1 MINVLPEHIAN
12 KIAAGEVVQRPE
24 SVVKELLENSID
36 SGATVISLIVKD
48 GGKALIQVTDNGSG
62 MSAEDAGMAFLRH
75 ATSKITSYEDLATI
89 ATLGFRGEALAS
101 IAAVAQVEL
110 KTRRAEDVAGTLIR
124 IEGGGEREQSVTG
137 MPPGTT
143 IVVKNL
149 FFNTPAR
156 RQFLKSTPAEFRH
169 IYNTVQRLA
178 LSMPEISIDF
188 WSNDEN
194 LLSLKSASL
203 EQRIKDLYGDRFF
216 ETLLPVKEINEHV
229 SISGY
234 VGKPDFARKSKADQ
248 YLFLN
253 GRFILN
259 KAINHAIFSA
269 FDQLL
274 EKGNFPFYLINLDLD
289 QERVDV
295 NVHPS
300 KMEVKFS
307 DEQGIYRFVLIAVR
321 KLFSQNMLSPA
332 LEVGPASFSGFSD
345 VSLKHTNLPNYFI
358 SMPNQGSGL
367 EFVQSLRESSAA
379 SVEMA
384 HSSAQSQ
391 SQAKGVPEDLGAE
404 GRPLWQLQRK
414 YILAPISGGLMII
427 DQHVAHERILYE
439 KACDVMANGKPHS
452 QQLLFSRTIQL
463 PPADI
468 ALVADLIPHLHAL
481 GFEIKLFGRNS
492 VVLDGVPTD
501 VRAGEEETILQDILD
516 EYKGNQMRVKLE
528 ARDNIAKSF
537 ACKAAIKAGDL
548 LNEQEM
554 RSLVIQLFNTKLPYV
569 CPHGRPVVV
578 RIPLA
583 ELDRRFMRT

>member
-1 MINVLPEHIAN
+1 MINVLAEHIAN

-36 SGATVISLIVKD
+36 SGATAISLIIKD
-48 GGKALIQVTDNGSG
+48 GGKALIQVTDNGCG

-75 ATSKITSYEDLATI
+75 ATSKITNYEDLATI

-101 IAAVAQVEL
+101 IAAVAHIEL
-110 KTRRAEDVAGTLIR
+110 KTRRAEDDAGTLIR
-124 IEGGGEREQSVTG
+124 IEGGVEREQSLTG
-137 MPPGTT
+137 MPVGTT

-156 RQFLKSTPAEFRH
+156 RQFLKSTPTEFRH
-169 IYNTVQRLA
+169 IYGTVQRVA
-178 LSMPEISIDF
+178 LSMPEIAIDF
-188 WSNDEN
+188 RSNDEN

-203 EQRIKDLYGDRFF
+203 EQRMRDLYGDRFF
-216 ETLLPVKEINEHV
+216 ETLLPINEANAHV

-234 VGKPDFARKSKADQ
+234 VGKPDFARKSRADQ

-259 KAINHAIFSA
+259 KAINHAIFSGY
-269 FDQLL
+269 DQLL

-307 DEQGIYRFVLIAVR
+307 DEQGIYRFVLITVR

-332 LEVGPASFSGFSD
+332 LEVGSTPFSGFSD
-345 VSLKHTNLPNYFI
+345 VSLKHINLPNYFT
-358 SMPNQGSGL
+358 SPPNQGGDPQ
-367 EFVQSLRESSAA
+367 FVQSLRESPLTTP
-379 SVEMA
+379 VEMT
-384 HSSAQSQ
+384 QPLP
-391 SQAKGVPEDLGAE
+391 QATGVPEDLGAE

-414 YILAPISGGLMII
+414 YILAPVSGGLMII

-439 KACDVMANGKPHS
+439 KASEIMANGRPHS

-463 PPADI
+463 PPADL
-468 ALVADLIPHLHAL
+468 ALVAELIPHLQAL
-481 GFEIKLFGRNS
+481 GFEVKLFGKNS

-554 RSLVIQLFNTKLPYV
+554 RLLIIQLFNTKLPYV

-578 RIPLA
+578 RIPLS

>member
-1 MINVLPEHIAN
+1 MINVLPEHIVN

-36 SGATVISLIVKD
+36 SGATAISLIVKD
-48 GGKALIQVTDNGSG
+48 GGKTLIQVTDNGCG
-62 MSAEDAGMAFLRH
+62 MSAGDAGMAFLRH

-101 IAAVAQVEL
+101 IAAVAHVEL
-110 KTRRAEDVAGTLIR
+110 KTRREEDDAGTLIR
-124 IEGGGEREQSVTG
+124 IEGGVEREQSLTG
-137 MPPGTT
+137 MPVGTT
-143 IVVKNL
+143 IIVKNL

-156 RQFLKSTPAEFRH
+156 RQFLKSTPTEFRH
-169 IYNTVQRLA
+169 IYDTVQRVA
-178 LSMPEISIDF
+178 LSMPEIAIDF

-194 LLSLKSASL
+194 LLSLKSASI
-203 EQRIKDLYGDRFF
+203 EQRIRDLYGDRFF
-216 ETLLPVKEINEHV
+216 ETLVPINETNANV

-234 VGKPDFARKSKADQ
+234 VGRPDFARKSRADQ

-259 KAINHAIFSA
+259 RAINHAIFSGY
-269 FDQLL
+269 DQLL

-307 DEQGIYRFVLIAVR
+307 DEQGIYRFVLMAVR
-321 KLFSQNMLSPA
+321 KLFSQNMLSPT
-332 LEVGPASFSGFSD
+332 LEVGSTPFPGFSE
-345 VSLKHTNLPNYFI
+345 VSLKHINLPNYFA
-358 SMPNQGSGL
+358 SPPNQEGGL
-367 EFVQSLRESSAA
+367 QFVQSLRESHLTAPG
-379 SVEMA
+379 EMA
-384 HSSAQSQ
+384 HPSPEAT
-391 SQAKGVPEDLGAE
+391 GVPEDIGSE
-404 GRPLWQLQRK
+404 GRPLWQLQKK
-414 YILAPISGGLMII
+414 YILAPISGGLLII

-439 KACDVMANGKPHS
+439 KASDVMANGRPHS

-463 PPADI
+463 PPADL
-468 ALVADLIPHLHAL
+468 ALVAELIPHLHAL
-481 GFEIKLFGRNS
+481 GFEVKLFGKNS